1 MISAR
6 WKAWLFAFAAF
17 AAATLLNLVIQPVV
31 GYRSPLLPY
40 FPALVLTGFFA
51 GAAPGVAVLLAAMP
65 ALVYLNMGPRH
76 AFALP
81 STANLLLLALFA
93 VAGGTVLAV
102 STWAR
107 RLVRNARDNR
117 RHLNMALAA
126 GRMAA
131 WEWDV
136 TTDEVRLSDGAPAL
150 FGTTWTHMRDAW
162 KVSHPEDVQRMQGVL
177 ETALREGTDYS
188 FVSRM
193 QRADTGELRWVQT
206 HGHVHRGDQGRA
218 VRVTGITADVTNLRA
233 AQEQLRREGE
243 RKDAFLATLAH
254 ELRNPMAP
262 IRYAVALLRDDA
274 PPDVRDQARAIIA
287 RQSAHMARLLDDLLD
302 MSRITRNAITL
313 QREVFDLRAAAEQ
326 AAENVRPLCAE
337 MGHRFTLQVPDTP
350 VLVNGDP
357 TRLQQVLGNL
367 LDNAAKYTDR
377 GGQLLLAVTHSDQD
391 AIVRVRDNGIG
402 IAPQDQA
409 QVFELFTQLH
419 KPGHGRGG
427 LGIGLAVVKQ
437 LVELHGGGITVA
449 SEGVGRGS
457 EFTVRLPLARLP
469 DAPAQDGDTPLA
481 ALRGQQR
488 SVLVVDDNRDT
499 ADTLAGILQA
509 QGFVVTTAYDGAGA
523 LHALDSARPEI
534 VLLDLGLPD
543 MSGND
548 VAAIIRSR
556 SAGARP
562 VLVAITGW
570 GQEDDRRKTREAGFD
585 LHLVK
590 PVDPADLQARLAE
603 LIAQRA
609 VT

>member
-17 AAATLLNLVIQPVV
+17 AAATLLNLLIQPVV
-31 GYRSPLLPY
+31 GDRSPLLPY

-51 GAAPGVAVLLAAMP
+51 GPAPGLAVLLAAMP
-65 ALVYLNMGPRH
+65 TLVYLNMAPRYS
-76 AFALP
+76 FALP
-81 STANLLLLALFA
+81 SSANLLLLALFA
-93 VAGGTVLAV
+93 VAGALVLAV

-107 RLVRNARDNR
+107 SLVRDARENR

-136 TTDEVRLSDGAPAL
+136 ITDEVRLSDGAAAL

-162 KVSHPEDVQRMQGVL
+162 NVWHPEDVQRIKGVL

-193 QRADTGELRWVQT
+193 QRADTGELRWIQT

-274 PPDVRDQARAIIA
+274 PPGVRDQARAIIA
-287 RQSAHMARLLDDLLD
+287 RQSAHMAHLLDDLLD

-337 MGHRFTLQVPDTP
+337 MGHRFTLQVPETP

-377 GGQLLLAVTHSDQD
+377 GGQLLLAVTRDDQH
-391 AIVRVRDNGIG
+391 AIMRVRDNGIG
-402 IAPQDQA
+402 IAPQDQP

-419 KPGHGRGG
+419 KPGQGRGG

-437 LVELHGGGITVA
+437 LVELHGGGIAVA

-469 DAPAQDGDTPLA
+469 DAPAQRGDEAVA
-481 ALRGQQR
+481 ALPGQQR

-499 ADTLAGILQA
+499 ADTLAGVLQA

-523 LHALDSARPEI
+523 LRAFDSARPEI
-534 VLLDLGLPD
+534 ALLDLGLPD

-590 PVDPADLQARLAE
+590 PVDPVELQARLAE
-603 LIAQRA
+603 LIAQRQ
-609 VT
+609 